1 YDTSNSTSV
10 DNNVGIMYISD
21 YGYSVLSNNCSRNTS
36 ITDYAENTCA
46 SNSWLTKYNFEW
58 TLSMYTSPYN
68 LRWGYITTSPSEY
81 PFNIRPTVYLKSNVY
96 VVSGDGSYNN
106 PYVIGI

>member
-1 YDTSNSTSV
+1 
-10 DNNVGIMYISD
+10 
-21 YGYSVLSNNCSRNTS
+21 
-36 ITDYAENTCA
+36 
-46 SNSWLTKYNFEW
+46 
-58 TLSMYTSPYN
+58 MYTSPYN
-68 LRWGYITTSPSEY
+68 LRWGFITTSPSEY